1 MADKIV
7 KETGEL
13 EINSENIFPIIK
25 KWLYTDHEIF
35 LRELVSNASDA
46 IKKMDHLTGLG
57 EFKGERTDSRID
69 ISVDKE
75 AKTITIKDNGI
86 GMNTEDIKKYINQI
100 AFSGAEEFVEKYMKD
115 DKDSQIIGHFGLGFY
130 SSYMV
135 ASLVEIKTLSYK
147 EGSKAVHWTCDG
159 STSYTIEASDKTDI
173 GSEII
178 LHINDENEEYLNEW
192 KMTELL
198 NKYCKYYSTEIY
210 LAKTKTEKEKD
221 KDGKEIE
228 DGKEI
233 TSIVPELMNET
244 NPIWNKNPA
253 ELKDE
258 DYKEFYRKEYPMKP
272 EPLFWIHLNVDF
284 PFTLNGILFFPKLG
298 PDFDFQK
305 SEISLYCNQVFV
317 SDQLK
322 EVIPEYLNL
331 LQGVIDSPDI
341 PLNVSRSALQSD
353 GNVKKIAGHISK
365 KVADKIKGLFNTER
379 EQYEK
384 YWDDINPFIKFGMIK
399 DDDFFKKVES
409 AMIFKSATKDGFV
422 TADEYKERN
431 TGNMNKDKKCVILY
445 ANDSKGQSIYLDMIK
460 DKGMEAVALDHM
472 IDSHLIT
479 RLESKW
485 SDFKFTRVDSNSVDK
500 LIETDVEVSDS
511 DKETQEKFEKIF
523 REVLGNEKQE
533 VKVDDLGKDV
543 TAILNVSEES
553 RRMKEMM
560 IQMNPNGD
568 SAMDDM
574 FGGSILMLNSEHG
587 VVKQIS
593 SLWESD
599 KDKAT
604 KLAHHVFDLA
614 SIAQKPLEGDRLSTF
629 IKRSNELLT
638 ELN

>member
-1 MADKIV
+1 MAENIV

-13 EINSENIFPIIK
+13 EIHSENIFPIIK

-46 IKKMDHLTGLG
+46 IKKLDHLSGVG
-57 EFKGERTDSRID
+57 EFKGERGDSRID
-69 ISVDKE
+69 ISIDKDK
-75 AKTITIKDNGI
+75 KTITIKDNGI
-86 GMNTEDIKKYINQI
+86 GMDADDIKKYINQI
-100 AFSGAEEFVEKYMKD
+100 AFSGAEEFVQKYMKD
-115 DKDSQIIGHFGLGFY
+115 DENAQIIGHFGLGFY

-135 ASLVEIKTLSYK
+135 ADLVEIHSLSHK
-147 EGSKAVHWTCDG
+147 EGSSAVHWTCDG
-159 STSYTIEASDKTDI
+159 STTFTLEGSEKSDI
-173 GSEII
+173 GTEII
-178 LHINDENEEYLNEW
+178 LHINEENNEYVNEW
-192 KMTELL
+192 KISELL
-198 NKYCKYYSTEIY
+198 TKYCKYYPTEIY
-210 LAKTKTEKEKD
+210 LHKTKTEKEKD
-221 KDGKEIE
+221 EDGKEIE
-228 DGKEI
+228 GGKET
-233 TSIVPELMNET
+233 TSIVPELINET
-244 NPIWNKNPA
+244 QPIWTKNPA

-258 DYKEFYRKEYPMKP
+258 DYKEFYRKEFPMKP

-284 PFTLNGILFFPKLG
+284 PFNLNGILYFPKLG
-298 PDFDFQK
+298 NDFDYQK

-322 EVIPEYLNL
+322 DVIPEYLQL

-384 YWDDINPFIKFGMIK
+384 YWEDINPFIKFGMIK
-399 DDDFFKKVES
+399 DDDFFGKVEK
-409 AMIFKSATKDGFV
+409 AMIFKSATGEGFV
-422 TADEYKERN
+422 TAEEYKERN
-431 TGNMNKDKKCVILY
+431 TGNMNKENKCVILY
-445 ANDSKGQSIYLDMIK
+445 SNDSKAQSMYLDMVK
-460 DKGMEAVALDHM
+460 EKGLEAVALDHM

-485 SDFKFTRVDSNSVDK
+485 SDYKFTRVDANSVDK
-500 LIETDVEVSDS
+500 LIESDVEVSDT
-511 DKETQEKFEKIF
+511 DKETQESFEKIF
-523 REVLGNEKQE
+523 REVLDNEKLE

-553 RRMKEMM
+553 RRMREMM
-560 IQMNPNGD
+560 VMMNPNGD
-568 SAMDDM
+568 TSLDDM
-574 FGGSILMLNSEHG
+574 FGGSTLMLNSEHG

-604 KLAHHVFDLA
+604 KLAHHVYDLA
-614 SIAQKPLEGDRLSTF
+614 SIAQKPLEGDRLTAF